1 MLQLLQRR
9 KNSKLLAC
17 PVIFSQ
23 RMFLRWWKLK
33 CFGQMLTIMLTLV
46 SLLISPSLLSTTNYC
61 GINTAQ
67 HFIRAKFV
75 KLGQAQLDTPAP
87 AQVEITQYI
96 LLIGRL
102 HGPTVIWHFPLGE
115 FDPVT
120 LYTFVGSNKF
130 LRIPGSIDRGAHYPG
145 NKENERNK
153 DRFIPIPGNQK
164 HWLSAYGFT
173 LLVARV

>member
-1 MLQLLQRR
+1 
-9 KNSKLLAC
+9 
-17 PVIFSQ
+17 
-23 RMFLRWWKLK
+23 
-33 CFGQMLTIMLTLV
+33 MLTIMLTLV

-102 HGPTVIWHFPLGE
+102 HGPTVI
-115 FDPVT
+115 
-120 LYTFVGSNKF
+120 
-130 LRIPGSIDRGAHYPG
+130 
-145 NKENERNK
+145 
-153 DRFIPIPGNQK
+153 
-164 HWLSAYGFT
+164 
-173 LLVARV
+173 